1 LIVRDWLRHDWWSQP
16 QLVAMVS
23 YGWAALAF
31 VALAGYAVRRLATP
45 PAIPLALAAL
55 VTAVWAAMVAWVAP
69 WFEIAGAEP
78 QSLWWL
84 EAAETMRTT
93 AWLQLLA
100 YLASDVAC
108 RRRWLVGL
116 GLAAL
121 LQMAFSVL
129 PWPGAGSQAML
140 RLATAVAGMLLVE
153 QVYRAAPPGAR
164 WGIKLACLGIGALF
178 AYDFYLYADA
188 LLFQRVHADMVAA
201 RGVVN
206 ALSAPLLA
214 AALARKPAWDHRLQL
229 SRQMMFHSVA
239 LLGAAGYLLTMAASA
254 WYLRYMGGLWGP
266 VMQVACLCGSGLLL
280 VAVLFSGAV
289 RARLRLWIG
298 KHFYRGRY
306 DYREEWQRFTA
317 GLGAAAGPLRERI
330 IEALAGLVESPAG
343 ALWLWQADG
352 CYVPAASWNMPLP
365 GVRPM
370 PGDALCH
377 LMDTRHW
384 VVEPAAWRRHPQHH
398 GDVPLPDWL
407 ADSNF
412 WLVTPLLLD
421 GRLSG
426 FIGLAPPRTGLTVD
440 WEVRDVLR
448 IAGRQAATVL
458 AHRQSA
464 DSLAVARQFESFN
477 RMSAFVAHDLKNLV
491 SQLGLLLSNA
501 ERHRHNPQFQDD
513 MLATSRHALGKMQD
527 LLRKLHAAPAG
538 QPPERAVPLDLGV
551 LLAQAVK
558 DYAAMAPQPL
568 LAATSPGTMVVA
580 QPERLAR
587 VLGHLILNAIEAT
600 ADDGAVTV
608 RLQRQGDKA
617 LIDVC
622 DTGHGMSP
630 AFIRDRLFQAFDS
643 TKTAGMGIGVFESRE
658 YLHELGG
665 QLDVTSTPGVGT
677 RFAVMLPL
685 VAPQPRPQQNH
696 MSAQPQP

>member
-1 LIVRDWLRHDWWSQP
+1 MVRDWLRHDWWSQP
-16 QLVAMVS
+16 QLVAMAS

-31 VALAGYAVRRLATP
+31 VALAGYAMRRRASP
-45 PAIPLALAAL
+45 PAMPFALAAL
-55 VTAVWAAMVAWVAP
+55 ATAVWAAMVAWAAPSLDVADAGYPRAP
-69 WFEIAGAEP
+69 W
-78 QSLWWL
+78 SL
-84 EAAETMRTT
+84 AAETVRTT

-100 YLASDVAC
+100 YLASDGAC
-108 RRRWLVGL
+108 RRRWLFGL
-116 GLAAL
+116 GAVAL
-121 LQMAFSVL
+121 LQVAASVL
-129 PWPGAGSQAML
+129 PWSGAGSLAVL
-140 RLATAVAGMLLVE
+140 RLAAAVAGMLLVE
-153 QVYRAAPPGAR
+153 QLYRAAPSSAR

-188 LLFQRVHADMVAA
+188 LLFQRIHDDIVAA
-201 RGVVN
+201 RGIVN

-239 LLGAAGYLLTMAASA
+239 LLGAAGYLLAMAASA
-254 WYLRYMGGLWGP
+254 WYLRYVGGLWGP
-266 VMQVACLCGSGLLL
+266 VMQVVCLCGAALLL

-289 RARLRLWIG
+289 RARLKLWIG

-306 DYREEWQRFTA
+306 DYREEWQRFTQ
-317 GLGAAAGPLRERI
+317 GLGAAAAPLHERI

-343 ALWLWQADG
+343 ALWLRHADG
-352 CYVPAASWNMPLP
+352 GYLPVAGWNMPLP
-365 GVRPM
+365 GARLASA
-370 PGDALCH
+370 DALCQ

-384 VVEPAAWRRHPQHH
+384 VVEPDAWRRHPQHH
-398 GDVPLPDWL
+398 GELPLPQWL
-407 ADSNF
+407 AAANL

-421 GRLSG
+421 GRLFG
-426 FIGLAPPRTGLTVD
+426 FVGLAPPRTGLAVD

-477 RMSAFVAHDLKNLV
+477 RMSAFIAHDLKNLA

-513 MLATSRHALGKMQD
+513 MLATSRHALVRMQD
-527 LLRKLHAAPAG
+527 LLRKLHTAPAD
-538 QPPERAVPLDLGV
+538 QPPERAAPLDLGL
-551 LLAQAVK
+551 LLARVVK
-558 DYAAMAPQPL
+558 TYAGMTPQPQL
-568 LAATSPGTMVVA
+568 MPAPAAVTVVA

-600 ADDGAVTV
+600 ADEGAVTV
-608 RLQRQGDKA
+608 RLQRQQGTA

-622 DTGHGMSP
+622 DTGHGMS
-630 AFIRDRLFQAFDS
+630 AEFIRDRLFQPFES
-643 TKTAGMGIGVFESRE
+643 TKRTGMGIGVFESRE

-665 QLDVTSTPGVGT
+665 RVDVASTPGAGT
-677 RFAVMLPL
+677 RFGITLPL
-685 VAPQPRPQQNH
+685 LVSEWQQEQAH
-696 MSAQPQP
+696 AQP

>member
-1 LIVRDWLRHDWWSQP
+1 MERDWLRHDLWSQP
-16 QLVAMVS
+16 QLVAMAS
-23 YGWAALAF
+23 YGLAALAF
-31 VALAGYAVRRLATP
+31 LVLAGYAVRRRGAP
-45 PAIPLALAAL
+45 PAIPFALTALATTVWAAL
-55 VTAVWAAMVAWVAP
+55 VACNAFVFDA
-69 WFEIAGAEP
+69 AGASDP
-78 QSLWWL
+78 RAYSWL
-84 EAAETMRTT
+84 EVAETVRTT

-100 YLASDVAC
+100 YLASDGAC
-108 RRRWLVGL
+108 RRRWLLGL

-121 LQMAFSVL
+121 FPMAASVL
-129 PWPGAGSQAML
+129 SWPGAGSLAML
-140 RLATAVAGMLLVE
+140 RLAAAVAGMLLVE
-153 QVYRAAPPGAR
+153 QVYRAAPSGAR
-164 WGIKLACLGIGALF
+164 WGIKLACLGIGAMF

-188 LLFQRVHADMVAA
+188 LLFQRVHGDIVAA
-201 RGVVN
+201 RGIVN

-214 AALARKPAWDHRLQL
+214 AALARNPAWDHRLQL

-239 LLGAAGYLLTMAASA
+239 LLGAAGYLLAMAASA
-254 WYLRYMGGLWGP
+254 WYLRYVGGLWGP
-266 VMQVACLCGSGLLL
+266 VMQVACLCGAALLL

-289 RARLRLWIG
+289 RARLKFWIG

-306 DYREEWQRFTA
+306 DYRDEWQRFTQE
-317 GLGAAAGPLRERI
+317 LGAAGGPLHERI

-343 ALWLWQADG
+343 ALWLRHADG
-352 CYVPAASWNMPLP
+352 GFLPVAGWNMPLP
-365 GVRPM
+365 GGRLAAT
-370 PGDALCH
+370 DAVCQ

-384 VVEPAAWRRHPQHH
+384 VVESDAWRRHPTRH
-398 GDVPLPDWL
+398 GGVPLPNWL
-407 ADSNF
+407 AVANL

-426 FIGLAPPRTGLTVD
+426 FVGLAPPRTVLLVD

-477 RMSAFVAHDLKNLV
+477 RMSAFIAHDLKNLA

-513 MLATSRHALGKMQD
+513 MLTTSRHALARMQD
-527 LLRKLHAAPAG
+527 LLRKLHTAPAD
-538 QPPERAVPLDLGV
+538 QPPERAVPVDLGV
-551 LLAQAVK
+551 LLARTVK
-558 DYAAMAPQPL
+558 CYAGMTPQPQ
-568 LAATSPGTMVVA
+568 LAPAPTAVMVVA

-600 ADDGAVTV
+600 PAAGTVTV
-608 RLQRQGDKA
+608 RLRRDHGTA

-630 AFIRDRLFQAFDS
+630 EFVRDRLFQPFES
-643 TKTAGMGIGVFESRE
+643 TKPSGMGIGVFESRE

-665 QLDVTSTPGVGT
+665 QLAVESTPGKGT
-677 RFAVMLPL
+677 RFGITLPL
-685 VAPQPRPQQNH
+685 VAAE
-696 MSAQPQP
+696 AQAAHERVHAQF